1 MTTDVV
7 NRSDH
12 SLSFSDT
19 SYCRDREGCLRRLV
33 SPSVAAVE
41 ISRICLACALYVAY
55 VCHLTCVQDKDRARI
70 RDNQRRL
77 RAKRKEHQKKLEQQL
92 SLYHRQGI
100 AASTEIQMAARKV
113 ADENKMLRTLL
124 NKLGVNN
131 NNIEVYLQSSA
142 DTTADTLSGAPLTD
156 PSAVETLETLL
167 EPRRP
172 RSLDPDAAFCLESR
186 RPSGNGSTEAGQD
199 SSRTCIAVPRAP
211 WDAPPA
217 VQTGGVA
224 CRPGNTLVAST
235 DRAEV
240 TMLAANLALPSLPR
254 DPAGLQAFVFDT
266 AGQPLQGTSA
276 LGISTTQHAPM
287 QCAPTTVQP
296 PASLL
301 RATAI
306 PLSQPWQQQQTFWAV
321 PLEGWAL
328 GFPL

>member
-19 SYCRDREGCLRRLV
+19 SYCRAREGCLRRFV

-70 RDNQRRL
+70 RDNQRLL

-172 RSLDPDAAFCLESR
+172 RSQRSR
-186 RPSGNGSTEAGQD
+186 RRILPGVKKAEWKREHGGWARLFSD
-199 SSRTCIAVPRAP
+199 LHRRA
-211 WDAPPA
+211 
-217 VQTGGVA
+217 
-224 CRPGNTLVAST
+224 S
-235 DRAEV
+235 
-240 TMLAANLALPSLPR
+240 
-254 DPAGLQAFVFDT
+254 
-266 AGQPLQGTSA
+266 SA
-276 LGISTTQHAPM
+276 LG
-287 QCAPTTVQP
+287 
-296 PASLL
+296 
-301 RATAI
+301 RATGCANRRRGL
-306 PLSQPWQQQQTFWAV
+306 PAWEYLS
-321 PLEGWAL
+321 G
-328 GFPL
+328 